1 MYERER
7 NLVLSFLLCIQE
19 ESLTF
24 WSPRDLWKSA
34 RREVELEKRAVQSF
48 EVFMGRRRLMRVV
61 ESC

>member
-1 MYERER
+1 M
-7 NLVLSFLLCIQE
+7 
-19 ESLTF
+19 F

-48 EVFMGRRRLMRVV
+48 EVFIGRRRLMRVV